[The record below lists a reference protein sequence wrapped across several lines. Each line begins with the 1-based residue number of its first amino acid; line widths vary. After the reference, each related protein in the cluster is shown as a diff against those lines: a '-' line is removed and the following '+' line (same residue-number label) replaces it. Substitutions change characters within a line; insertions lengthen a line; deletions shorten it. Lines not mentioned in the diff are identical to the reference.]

1 MRLNTEN
8 QNWECAQEEEAH
20 DEADDEAVSYD
31 NILVAVDLSTESRA
45 VLDAAKSVT
54 ARTGG
59 RLHLVTVVKPLTQVY
74 GGLDMAPI
82 ASGSISFEEE
92 AGRQARQQLE
102 NLADEYG
109 IDRKDVYVI
118 VGAPG
123 SEIRELARSTKA
135 DLIVIGSHGRHG
147 FSLLLGSTANAVLHD
162 AGCNVLAVR
171 LNFEQED

>member
-1 MRLNTEN
+1 
-8 QNWECAQEEEAH
+8 
-20 DEADDEAVSYD
+20 VSYD
-31 NILVAVDLSTESRA
+31 NILVAVDLSSESRA
-45 VLDAAKSVT
+45 VLEAAKSVT

-59 RLHLVTVVKPLTQVY
+59 RMHLVTVVKPLTQVY

-82 ASGSISFEEE
+82 ASGAVSFEEE
-92 AGRQARQQLE
+92 ASTQARKQLE
-102 NLADEYG
+102 NLAEEYG
-109 IDRKDVYVI
+109 IDKNDVHVI
-118 VGAPG
+118 LGAPG